1 MGIKYFEEHKVFKL
15 DGKNTSYIMAV
26 IDEEEFLGHV
36 YFGKKIIDENVN
48 YLLRTEEA
56 PFVPSK
62 NNRDRVSFYD
72 SFPTEY
78 STHGIGDFRQTTLS
92 VKDFKGKQ
100 TFHLFK
106 KGVYSE
112 KSFRRITKTK
122 RY

>member
-36 YFGKKIIDENVN
+36 YFGKKIIDENAN

-78 STHGIGDFRQTTLS
+78 STHGIGELH
-92 VKDFKGKQ
+92 V
-100 TFHLFK
+100 
-106 KGVYSE
+106 
-112 KSFRRITKTK
+112 
-122 RY
+122 